1 MRPLARPTAASR
13 AAAMRSERSL
23 RSSWGSA
30 SRTSISRLRSALR
43 QRDTSLQASDG
54 GSAAENSSSSSC
66 MKQGGEA

>member
-1 MRPLARPTAASR
+1 
-13 AAAMRSERSL
+13 MRSERSR
-23 RSSWGSA
+23 RSSWESA

-54 GSAAENSSSSSC
+54 REAAENPSSSSC